1 MIPDDDDELENL
13 EKQVAEL
20 RMERKENQL
29 RDINILKNKRDE
41 IKEAMEENEKP
52 DITEAKLYERR
63 NWITTFYEDHE
74 GKELPKD
81 SEEFYERNNVA
92 KPLSQEE
99 EEMKKKEIA
108 EKKKAA
114 EKAKKNKGK
123 KKTEREEFLD
133 KMTAI
138 GPEHSKY
145 LKTL

>member
-29 RDINILKNKRDE
+29 RDVNILKNKREE
-41 IKEAMEENEKP
+41 IKESMEENEKP

-63 NWITTFYEDHE
+63 NWITSYYEDHE
-74 GKELPKD
+74 GKELPKKV
-81 SEEFYERNNVA
+81 EEFYERNNVS
-92 KPLSQEE
+92 KPLSPEE

-145 LKTL
+145 LKPL